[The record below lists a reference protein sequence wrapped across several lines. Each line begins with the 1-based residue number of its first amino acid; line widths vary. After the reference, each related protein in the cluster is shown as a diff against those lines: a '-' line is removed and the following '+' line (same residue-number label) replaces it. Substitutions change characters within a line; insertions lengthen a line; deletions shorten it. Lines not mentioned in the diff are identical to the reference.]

1 LCELVS
7 WAPSRSAQMMARLRP
22 PAQDTLPLDEPPPP
36 GYARWVRPELVGE
49 VAYRTLSGDQRL
61 RRPSWRGLRPDREPE
76 QVRRP
81 EEA

>member
-1 LCELVS
+1 
-7 WAPSRSAQMMARLRP
+7 MMARLRRL
-22 PAQDTLPLDEPPPP
+22 AGDTLPLDEPPPP
-36 GYARWVRPELVGE
+36 GYARDARWVRPELVGE

-61 RRPSWRGLRPDREPE
+61 RHPSWRGLCPDREPE